1 MTKPIINNAKLD
13 PYFNSEEKRCLQAA
27 AEDIVDGAVAITQQ
41 EIDNLEAILNNLTV
55 SPVDF
60 NYTAFAGQTA
70 FVVNGVATDQNELVL
85 VFKNGLRLRPGFDY
99 SVAFTLS
106 PEVTTITLTSPC
118 VLGDI
123 ISGIIYNIA
132 VDSIGAVDSVARN
145 SINTLSANLNTSID
159 ARIGTRSIDALAD
172 VVITSPVTNQV
183 IRFNG
188 TNWVNGTAS
197 SVTDL
202 DSLTD
207 VVITSPANNQ
217 ILRHNGTNWVNASLA
232 ELIPLQDL
240 SNVTI
245 TSPVVGQVLKWNGSA
260 WVNDTDATSGGS
272 GQTNLTFTRTA
283 TTVTVESDTGLD
295 AVLPAATAFLAG
307 VFPAADKSKLDGIAT
322 GATAN
327 ATDAQL
333 RDRSTH
339 TGTQALSTLSQSGAT
354 NGQVPQWNGS
364 QWVPATVSGGGGGG
378 TVTSVGFTTT
388 DSSLSVTGSPVTA
401 SGTISVTLNTVPV
414 NKGGTGA
421 TDAATARSN
430 LGLGTAATQ
439 ASSAFAAASHTHAA
453 SDITSG
459 QLADARRGVFVQ
471 STQPS
476 PVAGGVWIW

>member
-1 MTKPIINNAKLD
+1 
-13 PYFNSEEKRCLQAA
+13 
-27 AEDIVDGAVAITQQ
+27 
-41 EIDNLEAILNNLTV
+41 
-55 SPVDF
+55 
-60 NYTAFAGQTA
+60 
-70 FVVNGVATDQNELVL
+70 
-85 VFKNGLRLRPGFDY
+85 
-99 SVAFTLS
+99 
-106 PEVTTITLTSPC
+106 
-118 VLGDI
+118 
-123 ISGIIYNIA
+123 
-132 VDSIGAVDSVARN
+132 
-145 SINTLSANLNTSID
+145 
-159 ARIGTRSIDALAD
+159 
-172 VVITSPVTNQV
+172 
-183 IRFNG
+183 
-188 TNWVNGTAS
+188 
-197 SVTDL
+197 
-202 DSLTD
+202 
-207 VVITSPANNQ
+207 
-217 ILRHNGTNWVNASLA
+217 
-232 ELIPLQDL
+232 
-240 SNVTI
+240 
-245 TSPVVGQVLKWNGSA
+245 VLKWNGSA

-295 AVLPAATAFLAG
+295 AVLPAATASLAG

-388 DSSLSVTGSPVTA
+388 DSSLSVTGSPVTT

-421 TDAATARSN
+421 TDATTARSN

-439 ASSAFAAASHTHAA
+439 ASTAFAAASHTHAA